1 MKLDVMYLSVNPD
14 VPPHSFWD
22 HGFISQYLFA
32 QFDCNYYEVDSI
44 PEKVKGGVVV
54 LPARNQKD
62 YIEEINRELAK
73 LDYLVLLLT
82 GDEESEM
89 QWRELKHPRMLVW
102 VMSPKQGM
110 HDDAAGKLGSGYREE
125 EPELLREIGLQDRTL
140 NFFFAGQVTHP
151 IREQCVEQLKK
162 VPNGRLVETKGFG
175 QGIEYREYLE
185 NMARAKFVPC
195 PSGPETADTFRLF
208 EALEAGCV
216 PIGDGGNYWPFLFG
230 EEVPFPIVSDWSVLP
245 SLMPE
250 LLRGWP
256 QSSNRVYGWWQLY
269 KRRLADKL
277 EDQIIT
283 LSGERPRRL
292 KDDQV
297 VCLIPAAPIPTNP
310 SSEVIDETIESIR
323 ERLPDSEIIV
333 MFDAC
338 PDQKAELKEPYEEF
352 KRRFLWRIAHELDN
366 VIPIVFSQ
374 HSHQSLMTKE
384 ALKLVRTDIV
394 LFMEQDCPLYGETP
408 IRDISKV
415 IEAGYANSVR
425 FQHEAQIIPEH
436 QYLML
441 DKEPIDILGVPLIRT
456 RQWSGRPSL
465 ISTKFF
471 RYIAG
476 KYFDDQPRFI
486 EHICYGLV
494 VHGDYDEFRLHLY
507 APPGGTFVR
516 HIHTDGRRRGAKVY
530 DPTPS

>member
-1 MKLDVMYLSVNPD
+1 MKLDVIYLSVNPD
-14 VPPHSFWD
+14 VPPNDFWD
-22 HGFISQYLFA
+22 MGFLNQYLFP

-44 PEKVKGGVVV
+44 PEDIKGGVVV

-62 YIEEINRELAK
+62 YVEDINRELAK

-82 GDEESEM
+82 GDEQSEM

-102 VMSPKQGM
+102 IMSPKQGV
-110 HDDAAGKLGSGYREE
+110 HDDAAGKLGSGYRQEA
-125 EPELLREIGLQDRTL
+125 PELLKEIGLQDRTL
-140 NFFFAGQVTHP
+140 DFFFAGQVTHP

-162 VPNGRLVETKGFG
+162 IPNGKLIETKGFG
-175 QGIEYREYLE
+175 QGVEYREYLE
-185 NMARAKFVPC
+185 DMARAKFVPC

-208 EALEAGCV
+208 EALESGCV
-216 PIGDGGNYWPFLFG
+216 PIADGGNYWPFLFG
-230 EEVPFPIVSDWSVLP
+230 EQVPFPIVSDWSVLP

-250 LLRGWP
+250 LLRDWP
-256 QSSNRVYGWWQLY
+256 QNSNRVYGWWQNY

-277 EDQIIT
+277 EDQIAT
-283 LSGERPRRL
+283 LSGERPERL
-292 KDDQV
+292 KDDQI
-297 VCLIPAAPIPTNP
+297 VCLIPGAPIPTNP

-352 KRRFLWRIAHELDN
+352 KRRFLWRVAHELEN
-366 VIPIVFSQ
+366 VTPMVFDR

-384 ALKLVRTDIV
+384 ALKLVRTP
-394 LFMEQDCPLYGETP
+394 LLLWTEQDVPLHNQIPFDEL
-408 IRDISKV
+408 KEV
-415 IEAGYANSVR
+415 ILAGYANSIR
-425 FQHEAQIIPEH
+425 FYHEASVPDEH

-441 DKEPIDILGVPLIRT
+441 DNGPIEILGVPLIRN
-456 RQWSGRPSL
+456 RQWSGRAQLASA
-465 ISTKFF
+465 KFY
-471 RYIAG
+471 RYIAER
-476 KYFDDQPRFI
+476 YFDDQPRFI
-486 EHICYGLV
+486 EHQMYGIV

-507 APPGGTFVR
+507 APEGTMVR
-516 HIHTDGRRRGAKVY
+516 SLHTDGRRRGAKIY